1 MQHGPGS
8 RTWSSVVDS
17 AITPQGHLMEA
28 KPPFRVSFSL
38 CKVSPKD
45 ERETN
50 EIYIVVN
57 VWQGYMAE

>member
-1 MQHGPGS
+1 MQYGPGS
-8 RTWSSVVDS
+8 RTWNSDVDS
-17 AITPQGHLMEA
+17 AITPQGALMEA
-28 KPPFRVSFSL
+28 KPLSRVGFLL